1 MTRNE
6 ATGSRKSLGSSSDI
20 ALQHA
25 NSPTVK
31 ETRPSQLGSIHSNS
45 RTSASARS
53 FETAASYVD
62 IDSHEIQETR
72 LSVEAAR
79 QITSAAHSLHA
90 AEANQSMH
98 SLVRPAER
106 GRQSYWQTLRDGLMR
121 ISGSSRLY
129 LIVMT
134 IAAFAQIVAGVII
147 LILSR
152 HEKPDQ
158 PLRVFVILHVV
169 RLFLYYP
176 LFIGHRLWPHRI
188 ATGDATFA
196 AWHRRLRRLL
206 QLSTVVIFIIGNNW
220 VLGDKNAQT
229 AAPLLY
235 YTSLVYIILG
245 YVYVCTPVV
254 GFLLLFSA
262 LGLLFIFSP
271 QFRMRYRKEKG
282 AGPGQIAQ
290 IPLVRYTSNHMPAH
304 TISLSSP
311 PSLHG
316 DRHSTRRQS
325 TDSLGIHPEALQSSA
340 SLHEGTSER
349 RQRRHGL
356 SRIQILNPFARI
368 AHRLTRSKR
377 QREAEEE
384 MYRKQ
389 LEKPLAGFT
398 PRDPEDCMCAICLCD
413 YEEGDVLRLLACQHH
428 MHQACVDEWLH
439 INQTCP
445 LCKQSIAN
453 SKPASKHSDSS
464 SVHGATAAS
473 AAQSCID
480 IPNSLQQPA
489 VPAPIHH

>member
-1 MTRNE
+1 MGT
-6 ATGSRKSLGSSSDI
+6 
-20 ALQHA
+20 
-25 NSPTVK
+25 
-31 ETRPSQLGSIHSNS
+31 
-45 RTSASARS
+45 
-53 FETAASYVD
+53 
-62 IDSHEIQETR
+62 DSHEVQETR
-72 LSVEAAR
+72 LSVEVARQNSSAAR
-79 QITSAAHSLHA
+79 SLHA

-98 SLVRPAER
+98 SLARPAEHDR
-106 GRQSYWQTLRDGLMR
+106 RSYWQIFRDALMR
-121 ISGSSRLY
+121 ISGTSRLY
-129 LIVMT
+129 VVAMT
-134 IAAFAQIVAGVII
+134 IAAYAQIVAGVII

-176 LFIGHRLWPHRI
+176 LFISHRLWPHRVAAGG
-188 ATGDATFA
+188 ATLA

-220 VLGDKNAQT
+220 VFGDKNAQST
-229 AAPLLY
+229 APLLH
-235 YTSLVYIILG
+235 YTSLVYIVLG
-245 YVYVCTPVV
+245 
-254 GFLLLFSA
+254 
-262 LGLLFIFSP
+262 
-271 QFRMRYRKEKG
+271 MRYRKEKG

-290 IPLVRYTSNHMPAH
+290 IPLVRYTSNNNIPAH
-304 TISLSSP
+304 TTSLSSP

-316 DRHSTRRQS
+316 DRHPTHRKS

-340 SLHEGTSER
+340 SLHEGISGR
-349 RQRRHGL
+349 QRLQRRHGL

-384 MYRKQ
+384 MYRRQ
-389 LEKPLAGFT
+389 LEKPLVGYT

-445 LCKQSIAN
+445 LCKRSIAD
-453 SKPASKHSDSS
+453 SEPVSRHPDSS
-464 SVHGATAAS
+464 PVHGALAAS

-489 VPAPIHH
+489 APLPIHH